1 MKIKGNIENKR
12 QNHKKPKYTNVKNI
26 KKQELTKEFK
36 KNKKPQKKGRIQ
48 KSQKILVN

>member
-12 QNHKKPKYTNVKNI
+12 YSHKKQKYTNVKNI
-26 KKQELTKEFK
+26 KKHELTKEFQ

-48 KSQKILVN
+48 KSHKILVN